1 MPYKLFTENN
11 FPKLE
16 QEIAKFWEENRIFER
31 SVEEVGNVEFVHLRA
46 EQAEEKHLDFLHK
59 LYNNKKVREFYSY
72 LENQFPTKEQVL
84 SEIQFYKKQ
93 AELGLP
99 RFALFEKTTGSFVGT
114 AGLSFF
120 DPNQSDLQSGK
131 IEISY
136 LIEEE
141 FWGKGYAKE
150 AANVLISIAFNELK
164 LKEIY
169 GYTLSSNLVSQ
180 TVLQKMGFTFVEK
193 SNHHPKASK
202 TKIHENCSYKLENK
216 KNEFIF
222 YDGPPFANGLPHYG
236 HLLTSFIKDIYA
248 RYQTMNGRKTPRRF
262 GWDCHGLPAEMEVE
276 KQLGIQGRLAIT
288 QYGIEA
294 FNEKCRD
301 SVMKYTDEWQNYIQ
315 KAGRWVDF
323 KNDYK
328 TMDTSYMESVIWAF
342 KKLHE
347 KGLIYEDYRVM
358 PYSWKAETPLSNF
371 ETRMDN
377 AYREKT
383 SKAVTVKFE
392 ILDDQFAGCRALVW
406 TTTPWTLP
414 ANLMLAINS
423 EVEYSVV
430 EYNGEKIILA
440 SNLVAKNFKDDTSS
454 LLQTF
459 KGEALIGASYQ
470 PLFPYFKNHTSA
482 FKVSHGAFVTT
493 EDGTGIVHIA
503 PGFGEDDFEL
513 CKKLGI
519 PLVCPVDEK
528 GKYTGEI
535 FDIDDTTNKVERH
548 YATNVATERL
558 YTKEITQESFND
570 VKGLYQDH
578 DARKFYRGILNDE
591 EIQQELDLY
600 IALQKKYGHS
610 RLMVF
615 EKSTNEFIGLAGID
629 NVTLESDEKQIGF
642 TFHKKFWGKGYA
654 VELAKTLIQ
663 TYGINSISA
672 YAREDNAQSHRALE
686 KIGFVY
692 KGKKIYE
699 RNGLERNWFVLETGV
714 LSLKGRQVFDCNDDI
729 IKFLKKQNSW
739 LKTEQYLH
747 NYPHCWRTDTP
758 LIYKAMPSWYVRVTD
773 FKDDMCEL
781 NSGVVKEEP
790 FTKLRAEQANESH
803 LDLLHTLYNN
813 PKVREFYYHLEN
825 QFPTKEQ
832 VLNEIQFHK
841 KQAEFGL
848 PRYALFEKETGNFV
862 GTAGLAFHLPSGSN
876 ATTDDIELSYLID
889 DKFWNKGYG
898 SEVIEVLISIAFGR
912 LGCNKLIACTTHDNL
927 KSQQI
932 LKKFGFELVKTGY
945 RSPKVSKNKDYQN
958 QNYYEL
964 QKPQG
969 INWVPSHV
977 KDGIF
982 GKWLE
987 NARDWSISRN
997 RFWGCPVPVWK
1008 SASGGRFVFGSIA
1021 ELEKF
1026 FGKKE
1031 GEIKDLHRP
1040 FIDELKCNEAF
1051 IRVVGDK
1058 QLIKKVLND
1067 ANIVHD
1073 YISKYPLIMHYPK
1086 EGVGY
1091 ILCSEYNFDECR
1103 TIIQNNGFEIT
1114 RDNGEIDVFGKRF
1127 SHNSIT
1133 RVEDVLDCWF
1143 ESGSM
1148 PFASTHFPFSDER
1161 YAKNPQ
1167 DFTASKKRSLPTPS
1181 NFPAD
1186 FIVEYTAQ
1194 TRGWFYTL
1202 MVLGTALFG
1211 REPFKNC
1218 ICHGVILD
1226 ENGQK
1231 LSKRLRNYP
1240 DPLEVF
1246 NTIGS
1251 DAMRYF
1257 VVSSPVVN
1265 GGDLFIPKTADGI
1278 AEVLRLVV
1286 KPIWNAYNFFA
1297 MYANADGITA
1307 QKNYTSQNLMDIYI
1321 LSKLNIFVRE
1331 FKEQMDAYNTQ
1342 TACKL
1347 IEDFIETL
1355 NNWYIRRNK
1364 DRFWKK
1370 EHDKDKATAYNTLY
1384 TVILD
1389 FTTVIAP
1396 ILPFTS
1402 EGVFQNLQ

>member
-16 QEIAKFWEENRIFER
+16 QEIAQFWEENKVFEK
-31 SVEEVGNVEFVHLRA
+31 SVEETN
-46 EQAEEKHLDFLHK
+46 D
-59 LYNNKKVREFYSY
+59 
-72 LENQFPTKEQVL
+72 
-84 SEIQFYKKQ
+84 
-93 AELGLP
+93 
-99 RFALFEKTTGSFVGT
+99 GSFV
-114 AGLSFF
+114 
-120 DPNQSDLQSGK
+120 
-131 IEISY
+131 
-136 LIEEE
+136 
-141 FWGKGYAKE
+141 
-150 AANVLISIAFNELK
+150 
-164 LKEIY
+164 
-169 GYTLSSNLVSQ
+169 
-180 TVLQKMGFTFVEK
+180 
-193 SNHHPKASK
+193 
-202 TKIHENCSYKLENK
+202 
-216 KNEFIF
+216 F

-248 RYQTMNGRKTPRRF
+248 RYQTMHGKKTPRRF

-294 FNEKCRD
+294 FNQKCRS

-342 KKLHE
+342 KKLYE

-377 AYREKT
+377 AYREKS
-383 SKAVTVKFE
+383 SKTVTVKFE
-392 ILDDQFAGCRALVW
+392 ILDGNFAGCKILVW

-414 ANLMLAINS
+414 ANLMLAVNN
-423 EVEYSVV
+423 EVEYSVF
-430 EYNGEKIILA
+430 EHNNEKLILA
-440 SNLVAKNFKDDTSS
+440 SVLKTKNLKEEAT
-454 LLQTF
+454 LLKTF
-459 KGEALIGASYQ
+459 KGEELIGSSYK
-470 PLFPYFKNHTSA
+470 PLFPYFKNHQNA
-482 FKVSHGAFVTT
+482 FKITHGDFITT

-519 PLVCPVDEK
+519 SLVCPVDEK
-528 GKYTGEI
+528 GKYTAEI
-535 FDIDDTTNKVERH
+535 FDIDSNSNKFTRDDTAPITLGFITTAN
-548 YATNVATERL
+548 L
-558 YTKEITQESFND
+558 YTKEITQDDFPLIKE
-570 VKGLYQDH
+570 LYQDA
-578 DARKFYRGILNDE
+578 DVRKFYGKWVLSDE
-591 EIQQELDLY
+591 EVQKELDLY
-600 IALQKKYGHS
+600 IALQKKFDHS

-615 EKSTNEFIGLAGID
+615 EKSTDEFIGLAGID
-629 NVTLESDEKQIGF
+629 NVTIQSDEKQIGF

-654 VELAKTLIQ
+654 VEIAKALIQ
-663 TYGINSISA
+663 ICGVNSISA
-672 YAREDNAQSHRALE
+672 YAREDNTQSHRALE

-714 LSLKGRQVFDCNDDI
+714 LSLKNRQVFDCNDDI
-729 IKFLKKQNSW
+729 IKFLKKQNAW
-739 LKTEQYLH
+739 HKTEQYLH

-758 LIYKAMPSWYVRVTD
+758 LIYKALPSWYVRVTD
-773 FKDDMCEL
+773 FKDDMCSL
-781 NSGVVKEEP
+781 NSGVVKEKP
-790 FTKLRAEQANESH
+790 LTKLRAEQVNESH

-825 QFPTKEQ
+825 QLPNKEQ
-832 VLNEIQFHK
+832 VLNEIQWYK

-848 PRYALFEKETGNFV
+848 PRFILFEKETGAFV

-876 ATTDDIELSYLID
+876 TTTDDIELSYLID

-912 LGCNKLIACTTHDNL
+912 FGCNKLAACTTHDNT

-932 LKKFGFELVKTGY
+932 LKKCGFELKQTGY
-945 RSPKVSKNKDYQN
+945 RSPKVGKNKDYHN

-1008 SASGGRFVFGSIA
+1008 TSTVRADLKNYNDFGNYEDYRLQFFGFNRKNNHFTPVRFNDTESAITHIDSFAKKYPNCKPFAIMFHSHREIIIDGGIQLGDASLATICQNFEDLKKRFIKHATENPNSFPFSFSFLQSQYVFGSTA
-1021 ELEKF
+1021 EMEEF
-1026 FGKKE
+1026 FGDYYIEQRRLGKNSGYYIQEDGSFK
-1031 GEIKDLHRP
+1031 ITNLHRP
-1040 FIDELKCNEAF
+1040 FIDELVAPDPLNP
-1051 IRVVGDK
+1051 
-1058 QLIKKVLND
+1058 QYQIK
-1067 ANIVHD
+1067 
-1073 YISKYPLIMHYPK
+1073 
-1086 EGVGY
+1086 
-1091 ILCSEYNFDECR
+1091 
-1103 TIIQNNGFEIT
+1103 
-1114 RDNGEIDVFGKRF
+1114 
-1127 SHNSIT
+1127 

-1161 YAKNPQ
+1161 YAKTPEN
-1167 DFTASKKRSLPTPS
+1167 FTAKPSSYLPTPS

-1211 REPFKNC
+1211 KEPFKNC

-1265 GGDLFIPKTADGI
+1265 GGDLFIPKTSDGI
-1278 AEVLRLVV
+1278 AEILRLVI

-1307 QKNYTSQNLMDIYI
+1307 QKSYTSANLMDIYI
-1321 LSKLNIFVRE
+1321 LSKLHIFVRE
-1331 FKEQMDAYNTQ
+1331 FKEQMDCYNTQ

-1347 IEDFIETL
+1347 IEDFIDTL

-1370 EHDKDKATAYNTLY
+1370 QHDEDKLTAYNTLY
-1384 TVILD
+1384 TVIMD
-1389 FTTVIAP
+1389 FTTAVAP

-1402 EGVFQNLQ
+1402 EGVFRRLA